1 MEIKVTVRNL
11 RVRLGRG
18 DTEVLGRRRLER
30 RQGRQGRRDEKV
42 YPVFSGS

>member
-30 RQGRQGRRDEKV
+30 RQGRRDEKV